1 MLHGSRVQPRGSVH
15 IAGRLMR
22 WYFVP
27 PRLNDGSAFMGHLVL
42 VWDADGHTY
51 AFGFHVLQTFAI
63 AKALDL
69 ELVRHLVTVRPPA
82 AR

>member
-1 MLHGSRVQPRGSVH
+1 MFPGSHVQPRGVVR
-15 IAGRLMR
+15 IMGRLTR

-27 PRLNDGSAFMGHLVL
+27 PSENQGSAFAGHLVL
-42 VWDADGHTY
+42 VWNASGHTY
-51 AFGFHVLQTFAI
+51 AYGVHVLQTFAI

-69 ELVRHLVTVRPPA
+69 ELVRHLVTVPPPA